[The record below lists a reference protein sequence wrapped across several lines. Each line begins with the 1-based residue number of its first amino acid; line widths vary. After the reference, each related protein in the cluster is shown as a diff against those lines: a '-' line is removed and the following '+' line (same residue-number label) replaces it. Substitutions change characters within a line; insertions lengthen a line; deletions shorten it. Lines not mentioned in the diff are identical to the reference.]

1 MLLAAF
7 STHKPGNR
15 SKHAYSLAQLNVVAL
30 RGFIFHDNYSPPKKQ
45 GRSLGNSGYKIQKNM
60 WQEIYSRTRT
70 RTRTFGAEVHKSNI
84 RVERWHNKFKIY
96 ICYSPAGRSVMGETV
111 PEVLNTARGRRLRAV
126 LRPSRLQETCC
137 KKDRQAEH
145 HDV

>member
-1 MLLAAF
+1 
-7 STHKPGNR
+7 
-15 SKHAYSLAQLNVVAL
+15 
-30 RGFIFHDNYSPPKKQ
+30 
-45 GRSLGNSGYKIQKNM
+45 
-60 WQEIYSRTRT
+60 
-70 RTRTFGAEVHKSNI
+70 
-84 RVERWHNKFKIY
+84 
-96 ICYSPAGRSVMGETV
+96 MGETV